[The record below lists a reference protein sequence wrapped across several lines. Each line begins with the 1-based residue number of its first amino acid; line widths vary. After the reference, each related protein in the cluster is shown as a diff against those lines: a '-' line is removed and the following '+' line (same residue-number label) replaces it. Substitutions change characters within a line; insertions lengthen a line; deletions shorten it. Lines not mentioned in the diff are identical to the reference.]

1 MSSKKINYLSRTFED
16 IKSELIK
23 FSNQYYPELADDFN
37 DSSVG
42 AWFIDLVSAVGD
54 DLSYHTDRM
63 YQETNID
70 SANLKSTVLNQAR
83 ANGVKIPGR
92 KSSICE
98 IEISCVLPLVS
109 GQNISEPDWNYAP
122 IVQRTSIA
130 SAGDYNYQLTEDV
143 NFAEQFN
150 SNGFSNRKMVAARD
164 GNGNITGYT
173 VSKSS
178 IAINGIT
185 KIYKKV
191 LYGNEIKPFME
202 IVLPE
207 ANVENIESIIFKET
221 SNFSSNPSI
230 YEYYIDAEEFRVSN
244 EAVMTYRFFEC
255 DSLSDQ
261 YRFGD
266 EANID
271 YSTYVIN
278 NIYKPHLYDDYTETF
293 KKDNDILSVRTTRYY
308 RGEWKPLRQKFITEY
323 TDNGYV
329 KIIFGAGN
337 GYGKYEEMPSG
348 TTYSD
353 YIASNLINNDM
364 LGVLPKEGWTMYVLY
379 RIGGGVS
386 TNLGPGSINRFT
398 IANVDWGGNTGNTNG
413 TLRGNVLTSL
423 TVTNLSTALAGKDA
437 PSIEEIKQMI
447 KYNSTAQNRAVTVQD
462 YRVKLMQMPP
472 KYGAPFRNC
481 VIEANNKIEMD
492 FLGIN
497 ALGQLDSSLPQT
509 LVENTMEYMSN
520 YKQINDYIEIRSG
533 KIYNIGVALDVFI
546 NKNYNVGDVI
556 STIINVI
563 KEYFNVNN
571 HEMGDSIYIG
581 DLEKEITMTD
591 GVTSLIDLRI
601 YKIWNGQYS
610 TDKCPLPPLISNSG
624 CNPIVNT
631 FNTPDGSESEQ
642 IDLMAVDKVLVG
654 DYNSMF
660 EIKNPSFDIQCRA
673 KTV

>member
-98 IEISCVLPLVS
+98 IEISCVLPVS

-266 EANID
+266 EADID

-481 VIEANNKIEMD
+481 VIEANNKIEID